1 MMQQLILVVLWV
13 VVYGYMITASID
25 FGTGFYLFYGQ
36 SIKHLDY
43 LYAPLQKW
51 LSPVSELM
59 NIGFVLIFTAIIGLS
74 PEMIL
79 NFQTPLVF
87 CGVLAIF
94 LTVLKGTFFA
104 LTELLSKENR
114 MRSVFLAGNGITGI
128 LIPAVLS
135 IALVI
140 SEGGFSDVGARG
152 LLPFIIRLLSNF
164 YFWSVMIVAIISI
177 FYISAM
183 HLVLFASKIGDH
195 ELTVHFRNK
204 VLFLSMPMVFASG
217 LVFLGLEM
225 QNPEHFL
232 RTLDYSWMFMFS
244 LISLLSAVTLV
255 FLKKYQ
261 WIFTLVMLQYF
272 FALFGYTVSHFPY
285 LIYPDIVMDHQLSA
299 WAQSPW
305 FFFIALI
312 IAIAALIGMIALR
325 EKRVLREL
333 AIPKYK

>member
-1 MMQQLILVVLWV
+1 MQQLILVVLWV
-13 VVYGYMITASID
+13 VVYGYMIAASID

-36 SIKHLDY
+36 TVKRLDR
-43 LYAPLQKW
+43 LYAPLQCW
-51 LSPVSELM
+51 LSPISELM

-94 LTVLKGTFFA
+94 LTVIKGTFFA
-104 LTELLSKENR
+104 LTELLPKEDKVR
-114 MRSVFLAGNGITGI
+114 GVFLAGNGITGI

-140 SEGGFSDVGARG
+140 SEGGFSDVGTSA
-152 LLPFIIRLLSNF
+152 LFPFVIRLFSNF
-164 YFWSVMIVAIISI
+164 YFWSVMLVAFTSI

-183 HLVLFASKIGDH
+183 YMVLFASKIEDH
-195 ELTVHFRNK
+195 ELVAHFRNK
-204 VLFLSMPMVFASG
+204 ALFLSMPMVFTSG

-232 RTLDYSWMFMFS
+232 RTLDHSWTFMLS
-244 LISLLSAVTLV
+244 LISLLIAVTLV

-261 WIFTLVMLQYF
+261 WIFILVMLQYF

-285 LIYPDIVMDHQLSA
+285 LIYPDIMIDHRLAA

-305 FFFIALI
+305 FFLIELLVAISALMSI
-312 IAIAALIGMIALR
+312 LAWR
-325 EKRVLREL
+325 EKRVFRDLT
-333 AIPKYK
+333 IQKDK